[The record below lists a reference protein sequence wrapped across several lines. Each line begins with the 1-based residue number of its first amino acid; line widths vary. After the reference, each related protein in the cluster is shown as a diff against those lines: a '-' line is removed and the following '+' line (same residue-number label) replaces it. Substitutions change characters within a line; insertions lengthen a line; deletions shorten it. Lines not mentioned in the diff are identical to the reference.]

1 MSAKRIYIPQ
11 DSAERL
17 IVPVES
23 EFIENLKA
31 LFGVGLFSELKQR
44 LIPLALDIL
53 RISLLGHTHPF
64 ETLRGLSDHQW
75 DDLLYNPYTPSLVT
89 DMLDALEKHP
99 KLQSLVQTL
108 RTPEMMRR
116 LQVEWLYEVTVGRFE
131 CTVPYLYREDKLLDS
146 WSEFCGTLRD
156 VSLHPY
162 DFCKETAQQAAHLK
176 GSGFSEPA
184 RRLFTLSHMAACR
197 KLFVFFSGARETWV
211 GSYTNEYFKLSGSD
225 VDLISSLGQQT
236 ERLVLKFGLVDHV
249 YYLKPSME
257 QLNRFKECVK
267 QQVLVFEIQKKL
279 CPFVSLA
286 GTGLNF
292 NLMAEVFYRVYQPQR
307 IRELQLPVKAELDES
322 FLHQCGLPKSLATQL
337 GFLPL
342 NPDVVEFFASKIEK
356 LPRLGPFLRN
366 PRTERGLLRQR
377 LYRGVLDQLLTAVTQ
392 ESLLSL
398 CRQWNPQIRTPE
410 GTVMPMISYVEA
422 NVKTSKDSAVLG
434 MEHTR
439 RRAIMEDLLQ
449 MLLQNTQG
457 WQKAMQQD
465 SFVTDQGRNYF
476 MTILDKAIEEQGSE
490 EMKQVRHRDAYRV
503 VCVVVE

>member
-1 MSAKRIYIPQ
+1 MSSRRICIPE
-11 DSAERL
+11 SAERL

-23 EFIENLKA
+23 EFVENLKS

-53 RISLLGHTHPF
+53 RLSLLGHTHPF

-75 DDLLYNPYTPSLVT
+75 DDLLDNPYAPSLVT
-89 DMLDALEKHP
+89 DMLDDLEKHP

-108 RTPEMMRR
+108 RAPEVMRR
-116 LQVEWLYEVTVGRFE
+116 LQVEWLYELTVGRFE
-131 CTVPYLYREDKLLDS
+131 STVPYLYREDKLLDS

-156 VSLHPY
+156 VSLRLFE
-162 DFCKETAQQAAHLK
+162 FCGESAQQALCLK
-176 GSGFSEPA
+176 GAGFSEPA
-184 RRLFTLSHMAACR
+184 RRLFTLSYMAACR

-211 GSYTNEYFKLSGSD
+211 GSYTNEGFKLSGGAI
-225 VDLISSLGQQT
+225 DLVSSRGQRT
-236 ERLVLKFGLVDHV
+236 ERLVLKFGLVDHM

-257 QLNRFKECVK
+257 QLNRFKECVE
-267 QQVLVFEIQKKL
+267 QQYLVFEIQKKL

-307 IRELQLPVKAELDES
+307 IRELQLPVKPELDAS
-322 FLHQCGLPKSLATQL
+322 FLSQCGLPKSLATQL

-342 NPDVVEFFASKIEK
+342 NPDVAEFFSSKIDK
-356 LPRLGPFLRN
+356 LPRLSPFLRN
-366 PRTERGLLRQR
+366 PRTERGLMRQR

-410 GTVMPMISYVEA
+410 GSVMPMISYVEA
-422 NVKTSKDSAVLG
+422 NVKITKDSVAAG
-434 MEHTR
+434 MEHAR

-449 MLLQNTQG
+449 MLLQNTRA
-457 WQKAMQQD
+457 WQKAMEHD
-465 SFVTDQGRNYF
+465 SFVTDRGRNYF

-490 EMKQVRHRDAYRV
+490 EMKKMRHRDAYRV
-503 VCVVVE
+503 VCVAVE